1 MRRFLIIFMGLFIL
15 IGGVF
20 CLFAPQTTYMQTGY
34 VIGVLMLFHA
44 VGNIVAWFDAK
55 KYDEISGWYLVGA
68 IISFIFAILILSTPL
83 MQGAI
88 NVVILYMV
96 IAWFIVMGSMG
107 IVFAFKLKELKN
119 KLPDVF
125 KGSKDSIPA
134 GKIEADIYPQ
144 GSFALGTV
152 VKPWISGEEQEYD
165 IDLVFQLDLEIGT
178 KQPSALKNAVGQ
190 RLKRHLLAVL
200 FCNRDVGM
208 YHLCC

>member
-125 KGSKDSIPA
+125 KGSRWIVVLIASILLVIFAVICMFNPA
-134 GKIEADIYPQ
+134 TMSGM
-144 GSFALGTV
+144 LGTF
-152 VKPWISGEEQEYD
+152 I
-165 IDLVFQLDLEIGT
+165 
-178 KQPSALKNAVGQ
+178 ALSFIFTGANLITVGSY
-190 RLKRHLLAVL
+190 V
-200 FCNRDVGM
+200 
-208 YHLCC
+208 Y

>member
-125 KGSKDSIPA
+125 KGSRWIVVLIASILLVIFAVICMFNPA
-134 GKIEADIYPQ
+134 TMSGM
-144 GSFALGTV
+144 LGTF
-152 VKPWISGEEQEYD
+152 I
-165 IDLVFQLDLEIGT
+165 
-178 KQPSALKNAVGQ
+178 ALSLIFTGANLITVGSY
-190 RLKRHLLAVL
+190 V
-200 FCNRDVGM
+200 
-208 YHLCC
+208 Y

>member
-1 MRRFLIIFMGLFIL
+1 MVNLTNNILESDKLFDNIANEL
-15 IGGVF
+15 NISPS
-20 CLFAPQTTYMQTGY
+20 LYKT
-34 VIGVLMLFHA
+34 A
-44 VGNIVAWFDAK
+44 VGHYTAIGNWL
-55 KYDEISGWYLVGA
+55 DEINL
-68 IISFIFAILILSTPL
+68 T
-83 MQGAI
+83 
-88 NVVILYMV
+88 
-96 IAWFIVMGSMG
+96 
-107 IVFAFKLKELKN
+107 
-119 KLPDVF
+119 DVF